1 MINSKS
7 PACSFSLVPD
17 YNKTTKA
24 APQNLGRE
32 NKGFK
37 TDSDRR
43 EKVAKR
49 KILFKMAV
57 PSTSLTPSPTTAP
70 STVTPT
76 EGANLLAV
84 VASVKLGVL
93 RKLHLYKSKCI
104 YGLWCCVVLCCAVYL
119 LMCVFCVLCTWK

>member
-17 YNKTTKA
+17 FNKTTRA
-24 APQNLGRE
+24 NLNGE

-57 PSTSLTPSPTTAP
+57 PSTSPTPSPTTVTP
-70 STVTPT
+70 TVTPA
-76 EGANLLAV
+76 EGANLLAGI
-84 VASVKLGVL
+84 ASVKLGVF
-93 RKLHLYKSKCI
+93 
-104 YGLWCCVVLCCAVYL
+104 G
-119 LMCVFCVLCTWK
+119 

>member
-17 YNKTTKA
+17 LNKTTRA
-24 APQNLGRE
+24 APQNLERKK
-32 NKGFK
+32 KGFK

-57 PSTSLTPSPTTAP
+57 PSTSLTPSPTTAT
-70 STVTPT
+70 STVSPT

-84 VASVKLGVL
+84 IASVKHG
-93 RKLHLYKSKCI
+93 
-104 YGLWCCVVLCCAVYL
+104 
-119 LMCVFCVLCTWK
+119 